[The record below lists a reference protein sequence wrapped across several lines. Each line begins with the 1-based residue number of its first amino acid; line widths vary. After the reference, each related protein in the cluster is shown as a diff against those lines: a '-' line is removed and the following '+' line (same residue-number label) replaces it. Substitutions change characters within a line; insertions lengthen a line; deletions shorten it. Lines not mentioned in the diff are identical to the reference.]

1 MWQRCTLLY
10 RETHLLANLG
20 WVDYDLGCSTILPSC
35 SGSSANFPS
44 AQAEPLR
51 GWNSQNQSQPN
62 WGLPGDGS
70 SCIMNSADNSIF
82 HQNALWPLSKEPR
95 RIISLNIITK
105 SIGQGIP
112 WSEIFMD
119 RKKSISLP
127 FGNMTKRQGGIDKI
141 GTFSSSSDIFSYLSS
156 WAQSAHSQL
165 KAVWHKTRLLVTL
178 LYST

>member
-1 MWQRCTLLY
+1 MLHVAEMHTAVQGDPSPGEPR
-10 RETHLLANLG
+10 LG
-20 WVDYDLGCSTILPSC
+20 WLWFGMFNHLAQLLRQFCQFPRFARRWVFLYNELSRQLYLPPKC
-35 SGSSANFPS
+35 
-44 AQAEPLR
+44 
-51 GWNSQNQSQPN
+51 
-62 WGLPGDGS
+62 
-70 SCIMNSADNSIF
+70 
-82 HQNALWPLSKEPR
+82 PLSKEPR